1 VKLSRPPR
9 DWERRTSIIAT
20 LGPATSSSDILRTL
34 IETGVDVV
42 RLNFSHGTPDS
53 HAGTYKL
60 VRDMERTLGRSV
72 AVLQDLAGPKV
83 RIGPLPHG
91 SVELKE
97 GALVTIS
104 RDSHAGSDH
113 AIPVTYSGLAGDVR
127 KGDRILL
134 DDGSLEL
141 AVEATGRAGVR
152 ARVVRGGVLLEHKGL
167 NVPGVTL
174 RVPALTEKD
183 LADLALGIKLGAPEK
198 TVIATVGDGA
208 YIFGA
213 PTAAHFVARA
223 QDLPVLFVVFNNRAW
238 NAVKRSVRSHAP
250 QGWAARTGLMPLS
263 DLDPA
268 PDYELVCQ
276 ANGGYGER
284 VEDPAALPGALE
296 RALRAVRQE
305 RRQAL
310 LNVICKKPA

>member
-1 VKLSRPPR
+1 VKLPRPPR

-34 IETGVDVV
+34 IETGVEVV
-42 RLNFSHGTPDS
+42 RLNFSHGTPES

-60 VRDMERTLGRSV
+60 VRDTERALGRSV

-104 RDSHAGSDH
+104 TDSHAGSDH

-183 LADLALGIKLGAPEK
+183 LADLALGIKLGVDYVAVSFVQRPQDVALARRAMRRHGVSVPIVAKLEK
-198 TVIATVGDGA
+198 AGAIASLEGILREADAVM
-208 YIFGA
+208 
-213 PTAAHFVARA
+213 VARG
-223 QDLPVLFVVFNNRAW
+223 DLGVEL
-238 NAVKRSVRSHAP
+238 
-250 QGWAARTGLMPLS
+250 
-263 DLDPA
+263 PA
-268 PDYELVCQ
+268 E
-276 ANGGYGER
+276 
-284 VEDPAALPGALE
+284 
-296 RALRAVRQE
+296 
-305 RRQAL
+305 
-310 LNVICKKPA
+310 